1 MNRSSR
7 YKRRLDKALASIP
20 APQPLPSPGIP
31 SGCPSGSKLCG
42 PKLPA
47 DSLSNRAWYII
58 LPFPV
63 SVMLAEAPD
72 SPNGLNPLFDDDYSK
87 QNALEEPTGLPTTCS
102 ICDRP
107 FVDAVILSCLHIFC
121 RECVRGFEKHDS
133 MVTYIKCPRCD
144 AISGGVKT
152 LESYDL
158 SVVSVKPE
166 GEKPTQ
172 NGTTVKC
179 SVCTDGNE
187 ALYRCLH
194 CAGTLCE
201 RCRDIHKVM
210 KVFSNHE
217 ILDLTEEEKKDS
229 EVLQRNMQ
237 NAKPVSCSLHTDL
250 VYARFCM
257 QCHVPICEACIEC
270 DHKGHITSGLD
281 AVPEHVESL
290 LSSMVDV
297 CGTKQKELKD
307 LTESLHGVLSEL
319 SASRDRSKNQI
330 MEAYNQWKSAVEK
343 VKDHF
348 IQRNRELHDE
358 LEMKIW
364 SRIHAIGKT
373 VDHIDFACEF
383 TKSYLKKC
391 SNIEMCKLMKNV
403 LACFDRL
410 SKAPFAN
417 DGTPKVMFSPNICAI
432 QDLVKQQFGT
442 FDPPGMSSNAVPR
455 PDSLFR
461 SFSRSNSHLAS
472 LNAAGD
478 VSEDL
483 KRLSMKVDGQ
493 LGNGSG
499 VNLDVT
505 SAGPLASISPTDS
518 HNSGRGAAALGPIQL
533 APGAGNGALDSFMTQ
548 SGESAVISRPIT
560 NWSDLHVGLGNMDQ
574 PEFLP
579 SVNQVDPSFMNTP
592 FMTADLSQSALR
604 SMGNPVG
611 MSNLDVDSSLML
623 KQKGPLN
630 YNAALYEYCRMR
642 AARCSQMNLLTKWG
656 SLGCELG
663 RLNSPHGFCL
673 GFEEEIVVA
682 DTYNH
687 RIQIFTKRG
696 DFVSFFGVSGRVD
709 GLLWYPRKVAIIRQ
723 SQRYVVCDRGNERSR
738 MQLFSRSGHFVR
750 RIPIRYIDIVAGLA
764 INQHGHIVAIDSVS
778 PSVFVVSEEGDLI
791 RWFDCSNHMREP
803 SDVAIHGREYY
814 ICDFKAHCVIV
825 FQEDGT
831 FIRRIGGESIT
842 DFPNGID
849 VSDHGDVLV
858 GDSHG
863 NRFHIAVFSRT
874 GELLSEFVCNQ
885 TKVSR
890 SCCLKITTEG
900 YVVTL
905 ARSSNNVLVMD
916 TLYIC

>member
-1 MNRSSR
+1 MLDESCESSDG
-7 YKRRLDKALASIP
+7 LDNIFSDDF
-20 APQPLPSPGIP
+20 
-31 SGCPSGSKLCG
+31 SKI
-42 PKLPA
+42 
-47 DSLSNRAWYII
+47 ST
-58 LPFPV
+58 
-63 SVMLAEAPD
+63 
-72 SPNGLNPLFDDDYSK
+72 
-87 QNALEEPTGLPTTCS
+87 LEEAGGLPTLCG
-102 ICDRP
+102 ICEKP
-107 FVDAVILSCLHIFC
+107 FTNPVILSCLHIFD
-121 RECVRGFEKHDS
+121 RDCVRNFEKNDS
-133 MVTYIKCPRCD
+133 MVPYTKCPRCD
-144 AISGGVKT
+144 TLSGSVKT
-152 LESYDL
+152 LEAYDL
-158 SVVSVKPE
+158 SVAQTRSEGDGSHKVS
-166 GEKPTQ
+166 GA
-172 NGTTVKC
+172 TVKC
-179 SVCTDGNE
+179 SVCTDGND

-217 ILDLTEEEKKDS
+217 ILDLTEEEKGNA
-229 EVLQRNMQ
+229 EILQRNML
-237 NAKPVSCSLHTDL
+237 NTKPVICTIHPESTFTS
-250 VYARFCM
+250 FCL
-257 QCHVPICEACIEC
+257 QCHIPLCEMCFEC
-270 DHKGHITSGLD
+270 EHKGHITILLEL
-281 AVPEHVESL
+281 VPTHIDSL
-290 LSSMVDV
+290 LSDMVE
-297 CGTKQKELKD
+297 CCRSRQKDFRDSIEMMH
-307 LTESLHGVLSEL
+307 SLLSEL
-319 SASRDRSKNQI
+319 SSSRDANKTLINKTCK
-330 MEAYNQWKSAVEK
+330 QWITSIERI
-343 VKDHF
+343 KDQF
-348 IQRNRELHDE
+348 IHKNREIHDE

-364 SRIHAIGKT
+364 SRINTMSKT
-373 VDHIDFACEF
+373 VDHVDFACDF
-383 TKSYLKKC
+383 VKVYLKKC
-391 SNIEMCKLMKNV
+391 SNIEICKLFKNV
-403 LACFDRL
+403 LACFDKL
-410 SKAPFAN
+410 SKQQVIN
-417 DGTPKVMFSPNICAI
+417 DPSAKVVFSPGLSTYDVIH
-432 QDLVKQQFGT
+432 QHFGT
-442 FDPPGMSSNAVPR
+442 FSFTNGLDQDLQQVS
-455 PDSLFR
+455 DSVLEGFPA
-461 SFSRSNSHLAS
+461 SNSHIS
-472 LNAAGD
+472 VLNSVGD
-478 VSEDL
+478 IANDL
-483 KRLSMKVDGQ
+483 KQLTLKVDGHMDPDPLAGLDHSATVHLPPVSLVQ
-493 LGNGSG
+493 QDGTCENINPSAVGNGNMNNYISRSS
-499 VNLDVT
+499 NS
-505 SAGPLASISPTDS
+505 SAPGR
-518 HNSGRGAAALGPIQL
+518 HNS
-533 APGAGNGALDSFMTQ
+533 
-548 SGESAVISRPIT
+548 
-560 NWSDLHVGLGNMDQ
+560 NWCDLNVT
-574 PEFLP
+574 LP
-579 SVNQVDPSFMNTP
+579 SLEPSDFLCNVTQVDPVFSNPFITTDNLRTP
-592 FMTADLSQSALR
+592 
-604 SMGNPVG
+604 G
-611 MSNLDVDSSLML
+611 SNVSTLDVDSSLIL
-623 KQKGPLN
+623 KQKLPVN
-630 YNAALYEYCRMR
+630 YNATLYEYSRMR

-709 GLLWYPRKVAIIRQ
+709 GLMWYPRKVAIIRQ

-825 FQEDGT
+825 FQEDGS

-863 NRFHIAVFSRT
+863 NRFHIAVFSRS

-905 ARSSNNVLVMD
+905 ARSSNNVLVLN

>member
-1 MNRSSR
+1 
-7 YKRRLDKALASIP
+7 
-20 APQPLPSPGIP
+20 
-31 SGCPSGSKLCG
+31 
-42 PKLPA
+42 
-47 DSLSNRAWYII
+47 
-58 LPFPV
+58 
-63 SVMLAEAPD
+63 MLAETCD
-72 SPNGLNPLFDDDYSK
+72 LHNGGSPLLDDELSK
-87 QNALEEPTGLPTTCS
+87 SVTLEESTGMPVNCS
-102 ICDRP
+102 LCEKP
-107 FVDAVILSCLHIFC
+107 FNDPVILSCLHIFD
-121 RECVRGFEKHDS
+121 RECLRPLERNDNVAP
-133 MVTYIKCPRCD
+133 YIKCPRCG
-144 AISGGVKT
+144 AISGGLKT
-152 LESYDL
+152 LPPYDSAL
-158 SVVSVKPE
+158 AAAEKGAVSNAPDTAV
-166 GEKPTQ
+166 Q
-172 NGTTVKC
+172 C

-201 RCRDIHKVM
+201 RCRDVHKVM
-210 KVFSNHE
+210 KVFSHHE
-217 ILDLTEEEKKDS
+217 ILVLTEEEKRNS

-237 NAKPVSCSLHTDL
+237 NAKPVSCPSHPEFMYTT
-250 VYARFCM
+250 FCM
-257 QCHVPICEACIEC
+257 QCHVPLCDACFEC
-270 DHKGHITSGLD
+270 DHKTHITSALKL
-281 AVPEHVESL
+281 VPEHVDSL
-290 LSSMVDV
+290 IFSAAATCSVH
-297 CGTKQKELKD
+297 QKNLRE
-307 LTESLHGVLSEL
+307 LTENLHSVLSDL
-319 SASRDRSKNQI
+319 SASRDKNKSLI
-330 MEAYNQWKSAVEK
+330 TDTFNQWKVAIER
-343 VKDHF
+343 VKDYF
-348 IQRNRELHDE
+348 LQRNRELHDD
-358 LEMKIW
+358 LEMRIW
-364 SRIHAIGKT
+364 SRIHAVGKT
-373 VDHIDFACEF
+373 IDHIDFACEF
-383 TKSYLKKC
+383 SKSYLKKC
-391 SNIEMCKLMKNV
+391 SNIEMCKLTKNV
-403 LACFDRL
+403 LTCFDRL
-410 SKAPFAN
+410 SK
-417 DGTPKVMFSPNICAI
+417 TPLSNEGSLRVNFTPTPCVIHE
-432 QDLVKQQFGT
+432 LVKQNFGT
-442 FDPPGMSSNAVPR
+442 FDGPPSATPVVPKRESGYLPFSS
-455 PDSLFR
+455 
-461 SFSRSNSHLAS
+461 
-472 LNAAGD
+472 AGSQFVISTACD
-478 VSEDL
+478 VTDDL
-483 KRLSMKVDGQ
+483 KRLSLKLDGC
-493 LGNGSG
+493 LTNGAITP
-499 VNLDVT
+499 LDA
-505 SAGPLASISPTDS
+505 SASGPLIPLSSVDAYASSRAANLAAVHLPSSIDSSTDTFTAQSNEPTAI
-518 HNSGRGAAALGPIQL
+518 N
-533 APGAGNGALDSFMTQ
+533 
-548 SGESAVISRPIT
+548 RPIT
-560 NWSDLHVGLGNMDQ
+560 NWSDLAMGMVGLDQ
-574 PEFLP
+574 TEFLNSAQGDHPFLTSPFINPEFNQNTLRSLGNP
-579 SVNQVDPSFMNTP
+579 SAM
-592 FMTADLSQSALR
+592 SALELE
-604 SMGNPVG
+604 
-611 MSNLDVDSSLML
+611 SNML
-623 KQKGPLN
+623 KQKLPIN
-630 YNAALYEYCRMR
+630 YNATLYEYCRMR

-825 FQEDGT
+825 FEEDGT
-831 FIRRIGGESIT
+831 FVRRIGGESIT

-905 ARSSNNVLVMD
+905 ARSSNNVLVLD

>member
-1 MNRSSR
+1 MLDESCGSSDG
-7 YKRRLDKALASIP
+7 LDNIFSDDL
-20 APQPLPSPGIP
+20 
-31 SGCPSGSKLCG
+31 SKI
-42 PKLPA
+42 
-47 DSLSNRAWYII
+47 ST
-58 LPFPV
+58 
-63 SVMLAEAPD
+63 
-72 SPNGLNPLFDDDYSK
+72 
-87 QNALEEPTGLPTTCS
+87 LEEAGGLPTLCG
-102 ICDRP
+102 ICEKP
-107 FVDAVILSCLHIFC
+107 FTNPVILSCLHIYD
-121 RECVRGFEKHDS
+121 RDCVRNFEKTDS
-133 MVTYIKCPRCD
+133 MVPYTKCPRCD
-144 AISGGVKT
+144 TLSGSVKT
-152 LESYDL
+152 LETYDL
-158 SVVSVKPE
+158 SVAQTRCE
-166 GEKPTQ
+166 GDGSQKL
-172 NGTTVKC
+172 NGTSVKC
-179 SVCTDGNE
+179 SVCTDGND

-217 ILDLTEEEKKDS
+217 ILDLTEEEKGNA
-229 EVLQRNMQ
+229 EILQRNML
-237 NAKPVSCSLHTDL
+237 NTKPVMCTVHTDSMFTS
-250 VYARFCM
+250 FCL
-257 QCHVPICEACIEC
+257 QCHIPLCETCFEC
-270 DHKGHITSGLD
+270 EHKGHITILLEL
-281 AVPEHVESL
+281 VPTHIDSL
-290 LSSMVDV
+290 LSDMVD
-297 CGTKQKELKD
+297 CCRLRQKDFRDSIEIMH
-307 LTESLHGVLSEL
+307 SLLSEL
-319 SASRDRSKNQI
+319 STSRDANKTMI
-330 MEAYNQWKSAVEK
+330 IKTCKQWVSAIER
-343 VKDHF
+343 VKDQF
-348 IQRNRELHDE
+348 IQKNREIHDE

-364 SRIHAIGKT
+364 SRINTMSKT
-373 VDHIDFACEF
+373 VDHVDFACDF
-383 TKSYLKKC
+383 VKVYLRKC
-391 SNIEMCKLMKNV
+391 SNIEICKLFKNV
-403 LACFDRL
+403 LACFDKL
-410 SKAPFAN
+410 SKQQVVN
-417 DGTPKVMFSPNICAI
+417 DFSAKVIFSPGMSTAY
-432 QDLVKQQFGT
+432 DSLRQQFGT
-442 FDPPGMSSNAVPR
+442 FSFVNALDQSVQQVADLGLEPF
-455 PDSLFR
+455 PA
-461 SFSRSNSHLAS
+461 SNSHLSVLSSVGDVTNDLKQLTLKVEGHIDSDSLGGLDHSATVHLAPVSPIHQDITRENNLNPSGVGNGNLSNYISRSGNSGAS
-472 LNAAGD
+472 GSHVSNWCDLNATLP
-478 VSEDL
+478 SLE
-483 KRLSMKVDGQ
+483 
-493 LGNGSG
+493 
-499 VNLDVT
+499 
-505 SAGPLASISPTDS
+505 AS
-518 HNSGRGAAALGPIQL
+518 
-533 APGAGNGALDSFMTQ
+533 
-548 SGESAVISRPIT
+548 
-560 NWSDLHVGLGNMDQ
+560 
-574 PEFLP
+574 EFLC
-579 SVNQVDPSFMNTP
+579 SVTQVDPAFSSP
-592 FMTADLSQSALR
+592 FITTDNLR
-604 SMGNPVG
+604 APG
-611 MSNLDVDSSLML
+611 SNVSSLDVDSNLIM
-623 KQKGPLN
+623 KQKLPVN
-630 YNAALYEYCRMR
+630 YNATLYEYSRMR

-709 GLLWYPRKVAIIRQ
+709 GLMWYPRKVAIIRQ

-825 FQEDGT
+825 FQEDGS

-863 NRFHIAVFSRT
+863 NRFHIAVFSRS

-905 ARSSNNVLVMD
+905 ARSSNNVLVLN

>member
-1 MNRSSR
+1 MLDESCESSDG
-7 YKRRLDKALASIP
+7 LDNIFSDDF
-20 APQPLPSPGIP
+20 
-31 SGCPSGSKLCG
+31 SKI
-42 PKLPA
+42 
-47 DSLSNRAWYII
+47 ST
-58 LPFPV
+58 
-63 SVMLAEAPD
+63 
-72 SPNGLNPLFDDDYSK
+72 
-87 QNALEEPTGLPTTCS
+87 LEEAGGLPTLCG
-102 ICDRP
+102 ICEKP
-107 FVDAVILSCLHIFC
+107 FTNPVILSCLHIFD
-121 RECVRGFEKHDS
+121 RECVRNFEKNDS
-133 MVTYIKCPRCD
+133 MVPYTKCPRCD
-144 AISGGVKT
+144 TLSGSVRT
-152 LESYDL
+152 LEAYDL
-158 SVVSVKPE
+158 SVAQTRSE
-166 GEKPTQ
+166 GDGSHKV
-172 NGTTVKC
+172 NGAAVKC
-179 SVCTDGNE
+179 SVCTDGND

-217 ILDLTEEEKKDS
+217 ILDLTEEEKGNA
-229 EVLQRNMQ
+229 EILQRNML
-237 NAKPVSCSLHTDL
+237 NTKPVICTIHPESTFTS
-250 VYARFCM
+250 FCL
-257 QCHVPICEACIEC
+257 QCHIPLCETCFEC
-270 DHKGHITSGLD
+270 EHKGHITILLGL
-281 AVPEHVESL
+281 VPTHIDSL
-290 LSSMVDV
+290 LSDMVE
-297 CGTKQKELKD
+297 CCRLRQKDFRDSIEMMH
-307 LTESLHGVLSEL
+307 SLLSEL
-319 SASRDRSKNQI
+319 SSSRDANKSLINKTCK
-330 MEAYNQWKSAVEK
+330 QWITSIERI
-343 VKDHF
+343 KDQF
-348 IQRNRELHDE
+348 IHKNREIHDE

-364 SRIHAIGKT
+364 SRINTMSKT
-373 VDHIDFACEF
+373 VDHVDFACDF
-383 TKSYLKKC
+383 VKVYLKKC
-391 SNIEMCKLMKNV
+391 SNIEICKLFKNV
-403 LACFDRL
+403 LACFDKL
-410 SKAPFAN
+410 SKQQVVN
-417 DGTPKVMFSPNICAI
+417 DPSAKAVFSPGLSAYDVIH
-432 QDLVKQQFGT
+432 QHFGT
-442 FDPPGMSSNAVPR
+442 F
-455 PDSLFR
+455 
-461 SFSRSNSHLAS
+461 SFTNGLEQDLQQVSNSLLEGFPAPNPHIAVLS
-472 LNAAGD
+472 SVGD
-478 VSEDL
+478 ITNDL
-483 KRLSMKVDGQ
+483 KQLTLKVDGHMDPDPLSGLDHSVTVHLPPVSLVQ
-493 LGNGSG
+493 QDGTCENINPSAVGNGNINNYISRSSNSG
-499 VNLDVT
+499 
-505 SAGPLASISPTDS
+505 ASGR
-518 HNSGRGAAALGPIQL
+518 HNS
-533 APGAGNGALDSFMTQ
+533 
-548 SGESAVISRPIT
+548 
-560 NWSDLHVGLGNMDQ
+560 NWCDLNVTLPNLEPSD
-574 PEFLP
+574 FLCN
-579 SVNQVDPSFMNTP
+579 VTQVDPIFSNP
-592 FMTADLSQSALR
+592 FITTDNLR
-604 SMGNPVG
+604 APG
-611 MSNLDVDSSLML
+611 SNVSTLDVDSSLIL
-623 KQKGPLN
+623 KQKLPVS
-630 YNAALYEYCRMR
+630 YNATLYEYSRMR

-709 GLLWYPRKVAIIRQ
+709 GLMWYPRKVAIIRQ

-825 FQEDGT
+825 FQEDGS

-863 NRFHIAVFSRT
+863 NRFHIAVFSRS

-905 ARSSNNVLVMD
+905 ARSSNNVLVLN

>member
-1 MNRSSR
+1 MLDESCESSDG
-7 YKRRLDKALASIP
+7 LDNIFSDDF
-20 APQPLPSPGIP
+20 
-31 SGCPSGSKLCG
+31 SKI
-42 PKLPA
+42 
-47 DSLSNRAWYII
+47 ST
-58 LPFPV
+58 
-63 SVMLAEAPD
+63 
-72 SPNGLNPLFDDDYSK
+72 
-87 QNALEEPTGLPTTCS
+87 LEEAGGLPTLCG
-102 ICDRP
+102 ICEKP
-107 FVDAVILSCLHIFC
+107 FTNPVILSCLHIFD
-121 RECVRGFEKHDS
+121 RECVRNFEKNDS
-133 MVTYIKCPRCD
+133 MVPYTKCPRCD
-144 AISGGVKT
+144 TLSGSVRT
-152 LESYDL
+152 LEAYDL
-158 SVVSVKPE
+158 SVAQTRSE
-166 GEKPTQ
+166 GDGSHKV
-172 NGTTVKC
+172 NGAAVKC
-179 SVCTDGNE
+179 SVCTDGND

-217 ILDLTEEEKKDS
+217 ILDLTEEEKGNA
-229 EVLQRNMQ
+229 EILQRNML
-237 NAKPVSCSLHTDL
+237 NTKPVICTIHPESTFTS
-250 VYARFCM
+250 FCL
-257 QCHVPICEACIEC
+257 QCHIPLCETCFEC
-270 DHKGHITSGLD
+270 EHKGHITILLGL
-281 AVPEHVESL
+281 VPTHIDSL
-290 LSSMVDV
+290 LSDMVE
-297 CGTKQKELKD
+297 CCRLRQKDFRDSIEMMH
-307 LTESLHGVLSEL
+307 SLLSEL
-319 SASRDRSKNQI
+319 SSSRDANKSLINKTCK
-330 MEAYNQWKSAVEK
+330 QWITSIERI
-343 VKDHF
+343 KDQF
-348 IQRNRELHDE
+348 IHKNREIHDE

-364 SRIHAIGKT
+364 SRINTMSKT
-373 VDHIDFACEF
+373 VDHVDFACDF
-383 TKSYLKKC
+383 VKVYLKKC
-391 SNIEMCKLMKNV
+391 SNIEICKLFKNV
-403 LACFDRL
+403 LACFDKL
-410 SKAPFAN
+410 SKQQVVN
-417 DGTPKVMFSPNICAI
+417 DPSAKAVFSPGLSAYDVIH
-432 QDLVKQQFGT
+432 QHFGT
-442 FDPPGMSSNAVPR
+442 FSFTNGLEQDLQQVS
-455 PDSLFR
+455 DSLLEGFPAPNPHIAVL
-461 SFSRSNSHLAS
+461 SSV
-472 LNAAGD
+472 GD
-478 VSEDL
+478 IANDL
-483 KRLSMKVDGQ
+483 KQLTLKVDGHMDPDPLSGLDHSATVHLPPVSLVQ
-493 LGNGSG
+493 QDGTCENINPSAVGNGNINNYISRSSNSG
-499 VNLDVT
+499 
-505 SAGPLASISPTDS
+505 ASGR
-518 HNSGRGAAALGPIQL
+518 HNS
-533 APGAGNGALDSFMTQ
+533 
-548 SGESAVISRPIT
+548 
-560 NWSDLHVGLGNMDQ
+560 NWCDLNVTLPNLEPSD
-574 PEFLP
+574 FLCN
-579 SVNQVDPSFMNTP
+579 VTQVDPIFSNP
-592 FMTADLSQSALR
+592 FITTDNLR
-604 SMGNPVG
+604 APG
-611 MSNLDVDSSLML
+611 SNVSTLDVDSSLIL
-623 KQKGPLN
+623 KQKLPVS
-630 YNAALYEYCRMR
+630 YNATLYEYSRMR

-709 GLLWYPRKVAIIRQ
+709 GLMWYPRKVAIIRQ

-825 FQEDGT
+825 FQEDGS

-863 NRFHIAVFSRT
+863 NRFHIAVFSRS

-905 ARSSNNVLVMD
+905 ARSSNNVLVLN